1 MKIYR
6 AILILILFIGFSGA
20 ISAQN
25 KTLIERRVEQ
35 LKEALQLNDEQT
47 LKITE
52 IMSRL
57 EQKNEQEQS
66 AKPINKKAIMKER
79 QKRLNEADKEIEA
92 LLTPAQLKKY
102 ESYKKERA
110 NKMKSRMQGRKFKD

>member
-6 AILILILFIGFSGA
+6 AILILILFVGFSGA

-47 LKITE
+47 FKITE